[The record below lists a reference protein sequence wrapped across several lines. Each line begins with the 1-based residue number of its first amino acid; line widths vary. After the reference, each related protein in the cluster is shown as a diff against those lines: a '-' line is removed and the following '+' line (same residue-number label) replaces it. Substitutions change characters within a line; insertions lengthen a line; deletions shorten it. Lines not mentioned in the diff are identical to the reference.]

1 MAAAQ
6 LNAGNLDAVR
16 LSRLRLS
23 IEQQVD
29 VMSRVIGDLLDKARA
44 DHGKIRLQCVD
55 VDLAELITRA
65 IGACRPSAA
74 LRAQH
79 LALHLPAEPGLHVH
93 GDPIRLLQMIGNLLS
108 NASKY
113 TPRGGKISM
122 SVMLCADWIQMTV
135 SDNGIGIPTDSLGKI
150 FDPFVQ
156 TDLALRCD
164 GSGLGIGL
172 SLVRELAEAHGGRV
186 AARSAG
192 PGLGSAFTVMLPVP
206 GARKHGFPKHAIHLD
221 PA

>member
-93 GDPIRLLQMIGNLLS
+93 GDPIRLLQMIGNLLKQRIQVRTARRQDCFQCRS
-108 NASKY
+108 C
-113 TPRGGKISM
+113 
-122 SVMLCADWIQMTV
+122 LCADWIQMTV
-135 SDNGIGIPTDSLGKI
+135 SDNGIGIPTDSLGKML

-156 TDLALRCD
+156 ADLALRCD
-164 GSGLGIGL
+164 GSGLVIGL
-172 SLVRELAEAHGGRV
+172 S
-186 AARSAG
+186 S
-192 PGLGSAFTVMLPVP
+192 
-206 GARKHGFPKHAIHLD
+206 GARTCRGSRRKGRR
-221 PA
+221 